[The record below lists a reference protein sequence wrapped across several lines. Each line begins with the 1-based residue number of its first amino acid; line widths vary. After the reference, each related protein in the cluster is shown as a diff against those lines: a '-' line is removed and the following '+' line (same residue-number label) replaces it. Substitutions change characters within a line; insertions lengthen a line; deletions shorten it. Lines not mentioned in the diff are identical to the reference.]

1 MARYFTWKLELVS
14 NILQLIVDLTHFL
27 DTPKNIFWKI
37 VPQVVIRNDLIWA
50 LCQDLFM
57 SQTVLLNLL
66 KWEFENGAE
75 KYLCF
80 CLAQLKITVIQIL
93 ASTRKLAKK
102 FEN

>member
-1 MARYFTWKLELVS
+1 
-14 NILQLIVDLTHFL
+14 
-27 DTPKNIFWKI
+27 
-37 VPQVVIRNDLIWA
+37 
-50 LCQDLFM
+50 M

-93 ASTRKLAKK
+93 ASMIKLGKK
-102 FEN
+102 FKN